1 MMYCTCARGLL
12 AGGIGIA
19 ALTGAAGTAHADP
32 DSAPPPA
39 PTIDQILTQTLL
51 TQSPSLFANPAD
63 RGRPSEPNWDD
74 VGMYCE
80 NLYVKCR

>member
-1 MMYCTCARGLL
+1 MKRQACACGLL
-12 AGGIGIA
+12 IGAITATALA
-19 ALTGAAGTAHADP
+19 ASTAIAHAEP
-32 DSAPPPA
+32 DIAPPPA

-63 RGRPSEPNWDD
+63 RGRPSEVNSDD
-74 VGMYCE
+74 VGMYCQ